1 MTVYKDISELVGD
14 TPLIKIDKEVHGL
27 EKVELYAKLEY
38 YNPFGSLKDRPAKNM
53 LKPFK
58 QELKEEDKTVLEAS
72 SGNTAKAL
80 CGLAGKEGLDFKTVT
95 NRIKYPEVR
104 QILQTMG
111 AEIEELPG
119 LSDCPDPNDPDDFTK
134 VAENMEEKNS
144 DKYYYTDQYFSD
156 LNWKSHYNG
165 TGKEISE
172 DLEQVDYL
180 IGTLGTCGST
190 FGAGKKLKED
200 HDAEI
205 IGTVADAGQHVP
217 GGRNINEL
225 WEVGIFDKEFYL
237 DIVPGTTEKS
247 IEAMKTLNRRCG
259 ILAGPTSGL
268 NFHAGIKKLRELEEE
283 IPDGEKRKAV
293 FIACDRMEWYMSF
306 IEKYSPETF
315 SSDTDR
321 KETVES
327 LPEEEV
333 EKADTVTPEKLSNMI
348 EDERPQIFDVRGQFA
363 YTVGHV
369 PGAVHILGEVFAQ
382 IIEEGKSFSEDE
394 TIVVTCTKGDV
405 SKKYAKFLQ
414 NQGYEAYS
422 LKGGIQNWKQEGFK
436 VNTAQ

>member
-58 QELKEEDKTVLEAS
+58 QELKEENKTVLEAS

-134 VAENMEEKNS
+134 VAENMEEKNP
-144 DKYYYTDQYFSD
+144 DKYHYTDQYFSD

-268 NFHAGIKKLRELEEE
+268 NFHAGVKKLRELEEE

-327 LPEEEV
+327 LPEEEI

>member
-1 MTVYKDISELVGD
+1 MAVYEDISELVGD
-14 TPLIKIDKEVHGL
+14 TPLVKIDPEVHGL
-27 EKVELYAKLEY
+27 EKIELYAKLEY

-53 LKPFK
+53 LEPFK
-58 QELKEEDKTVLEAS
+58 DELKEKNKTVLEAS

-80 CGLAGKEGLDFKTVT
+80 CGLAGMEGLDFKTVT

-104 QILQTMG
+104 KILQTLG

-134 VAENMEEKNS
+134 VAENMEEKEPE
-144 DKYYYTDQYFSD
+144 KYHYTDQYFSD

-172 DLEQVDYL
+172 DLGAVDYL

-190 FGAGKKLKED
+190 YGAGKYLKEE
-200 HDAEI
+200 HGTEV

-217 GGRNINEL
+217 GGRNVNEL
-225 WEVGIFDKEFYL
+225 WEVGIFNKEFYT
-237 DIVPGTTEKS
+237 DIVPGTTEAS

-259 ILAGPTSGL
+259 ILAGPTTGL
-268 NFHAGIKKLRELEEE
+268 NFQAGVEKLEELEKD
-283 IPDGEKRKAV
+283 IPDGETRKAV
-293 FIACDRMEWYMSF
+293 FIACDRMEWYLSF

-315 SSDTDR
+315 SENTDKR
-321 KETVES
+321 ETVES

-333 EKADTVTPEKLSNMI
+333 DKAETVGAEELPEII
-348 EDERPQIFDVRGQFA
+348 EEENPQIFDVRGHFA

-394 TIVVTCTKGDV
+394 TIIVTCTKGDV

-414 NQGYEAYS
+414 NQGYRAYS
-422 LKGGIQNWKQEGFK
+422 LEGGIQAWKQEGYGL
-436 VNTAQ
+436 NTVK

>member
-1 MTVYKDISELVGD
+1 MTVYNDISELVGD
-14 TPLIKIDKEVHGL
+14 TPLVKISEEVHGL
-27 EKVELYAKLEY
+27 EKIELYAKLEY
-38 YNPFGSLKDRPAKNM
+38 YSPFGSLKDRPAKNM
-53 LKPFK
+53 LQPHKK
-58 QELKEEDKTVLEAS
+58 ELKNKNKTVLEAS

-104 QILQTMG
+104 QILQVMG

-134 VAENMEEKNS
+134 VAENMEEKEPE
-144 DKYYYTDQYFSD
+144 KYHYTDQYFSD

-172 DLEQVDYL
+172 DLDSVDYL

-190 FGAGKKLKED
+190 YGAGKRLKEE

-237 DIVPGTTEKS
+237 DIVPGTTEDS
-247 IEAMKTLNRRCG
+247 IDAMKTLNRRCG
-259 ILAGPTSGL
+259 VLAGPTTGL
-268 NFHAGIKKLRELEEE
+268 NFEAGVRKLKELQEN

-315 SSDTDR
+315 SSNTDKR
-321 KETVES
+321 ETVES
-327 LPEEEV
+327 LTEEEV
-333 EKADTVTPEKLSNMI
+333 EKAETLKPKQLSKII
-348 EDERPQIFDVRGQFA
+348 EEENPQIFDVRGQFA

-382 IIEEGKSFSEDE
+382 IIEEGKSFSQDE
-394 TIVVTCTKGDV
+394 TIVITCTKGEV
-405 SKKYAKFLQ
+405 SKKYARFLQ
-414 NQGYEAYS
+414 KQGYEAYS
-422 LKGGIQNWKQEGFK
+422 LEGGIQNWKNNDYEVK
-436 VNTAQ
+436 TTE